1 MNALEAA
8 RDKRPVFTH
17 GSLLRHVAV
26 MTATGAIG
34 LMAVFVVDLLSLFWV
49 SKLGDQAFKAAVG
62 YVGLITFFVMS
73 INIGLIIATSAT
85 VSRALGAGDRP
96 RARRLAASAL
106 TITAIL
112 SIATTAAMFEL
123 RDWILTAVLHAHGE
137 SAEVASKFIAISIP
151 ANVPLAIGMG
161 MSGVLRAVGDAR
173 RAMYV
178 TLSAGIATAFLDP
191 LLIFG
196 FGLGVY
202 GAAWA
207 TVLSRLILLAVGWN
221 GAVRVHDLV
230 ARPKL
235 NAARGDF
242 GPIMAIG
249 FPAIMANMA
258 APVSSA
264 YTLRVF
270 SDFGEAAIAASAIID
285 RVTPVAFGVVF
296 ALTASV
302 GPIIGQNYGARLMER
317 VQRTLTDA
325 FLLSIGYVFFAWG
338 VLALAAPGLIA
349 AFEAE
354 GDSARYVEFYCRY
367 GVSAWI
373 FLACLF
379 VANTAFNN
387 LGFPVLSM
395 AFNWARATLGTIPF
409 VTIGARY
416 GGVRGG
422 LLGFALGAAVFGL
435 IAVGTAY
442 LATWRL
448 ARRIDAGEPQPPRR
462 PQCYG
467 NAPAIWVKLALNWVP
482 AVPTAVTIT
491 SATPEPRSAYSIA
504 VTPWRQSM
512 NRRNSLVMTDSLK
525 FQRIR
530 PESS

>member
-1 MNALEAA
+1 LPGFKTAALAKQEVLLNAPQAA
-8 RDKRPVFTH
+8 HDKRPVFTH
-17 GSLLRHVAV
+17 GSLMRHVAV

-49 SKLGDQAFKAAVG
+49 SKLGDQSFKAAVG
-62 YVGLITFFVMS
+62 YAGMTTFFVMS
-73 INIGLIIATSAT
+73 INIGLTIAGSAT

-106 TITAIL
+106 TITAL
-112 SIATTAAMFEL
+112 VSVVTTIVMFVL
-123 RDWILTAVLHAHGE
+123 RDWILTAVLNAHGE

-151 ANVPLAIGMG
+151 ANVPLAVGMTF
-161 MSGVLRAVGDAR
+161 SGVLRAVGDAR

-207 TVLSRLILLAVGWN
+207 TVLSRLILLAVGWI
-221 GAVRVHDLV
+221 GAVGVHDLV

-235 NAARGDF
+235 NATRSDF

-249 FPAIMANMA
+249 FPAIMANVA

-302 GPIIGQNYGARLMER
+302 GPIIGQNYGARLMGR
-317 VQRTLTDA
+317 VQRTLTDS
-325 FLLSIGYVFFAWG
+325 FILSIGYVLFAWA
-338 VLALAAPGLIA
+338 VLALTAPALIS
-349 AFEAE
+349 AFDATGESAE
-354 GDSARYVEFYCRY
+354 YVAFYCRY

-373 FLACLF
+373 FLGCLF

-416 GGVRGG
+416 GGVQGG
-422 LLGFALGAAVFGL
+422 LMGFALGCAIFGL
-435 IAVGTAY
+435 LAVATAY
-442 LATWRL
+442 GATWRL
-448 ARRIDAGEPQPPRR
+448 DRAIDSGERPIPGAAAIARQA
-462 PQCYG
+462 
-467 NAPAIWVKLALNWVP
+467 AK
-482 AVPTAVTIT
+482 T
-491 SATPEPRSAYSIA
+491 S
-504 VTPWRQSM
+504 
-512 NRRNSLVMTDSLK
+512 
-525 FQRIR
+525 
-530 PESS
+530 

>member
-1 MNALEAA
+1 MNAPQATHD
-8 RDKRPVFTH
+8 RRPVFTH
-17 GSLLRHVAV
+17 GSLMRHVAV

-62 YVGLITFFVMS
+62 YAGLMTFFIMS
-73 INIGLIIATSAT
+73 INIGLTIAASAT

-106 TITAIL
+106 IITAVF
-112 SIATTAAMFEL
+112 SAVMAAAMLVL
-123 RDWILTAVLHAHGE
+123 RDWILVTVLHAHGE

-151 ANVPLAIGMG
+151 ANVPLAVGMTF
-161 MSGVLRAVGDAR
+161 SGILRAVGDAR

-178 TLSAGIATAFLDP
+178 TLSAGIATALLDP

-196 FGLGVY
+196 LGLGVY

-207 TVLSRLILLAVGWN
+207 TVLSRLILLAVGWL
-221 GAVRVHDLV
+221 GAVGVHDLV

-264 YTLRVF
+264 YTLRIF
-270 SDFGEAAIAASAIID
+270 SDFGEPAIAASAVID

-302 GPIIGQNYGARLMER
+302 GPIIGQNYGAKLMDR
-317 VQRTLTDA
+317 VQRTLTDS
-325 FLLSIGYVFFAWG
+325 FVLSIGYVLFAWA
-338 VLALAAPGLIA
+338 VLALAEPALIT
-349 AFEAE
+349 AFEAKGE
-354 GDSARYVEFYCRY
+354 SAQYVAFYCRY
-367 GVSAWI
+367 GVVAWI

-379 VANTAFNN
+379 VANVSFNN

-409 VTIGARY
+409 VTVGARY
-416 GGVRGG
+416 GGVQGG
-422 LLGFALGAAVFGL
+422 MLGFALGSAAFGL
-435 IAVGTAY
+435 IAVATAY
-442 LATWRL
+442 VVTWRL
-448 ARRIDAGEPQPPRR
+448 AKAIDVPDR
-462 PQCYG
+462 P
-467 NAPAIWVKLALNWVP
+467 V
-482 AVPTAVTIT
+482 
-491 SATPEPRSAYSIA
+491 RSAVAIEGRGA
-504 VTPWRQSM
+504 KAP
-512 NRRNSLVMTDSLK
+512 
-525 FQRIR
+525 
-530 PESS
+530 

>member
-1 MNALEAA
+1 LNAPRAA
-8 RDKRPVFTH
+8 RDKGPVFTH
-17 GSLLRHVAV
+17 GSLMRHVAV

-73 INIGLIIATSAT
+73 INIGLTIATSAT

-106 TITAIL
+106 AITAVF
-112 SIATTAAMFEL
+112 SAAMAAAMILL
-123 RDWILTAVLHAHGE
+123 RDEILATVLHARGE
-137 SAEVASKFIAISIP
+137 SAEVASRFIAISMP
-151 ANVPLAIGMG
+151 ANVPLAVGLAL
-161 MSGVLRAVGDAR
+161 SGVLRAVGDAR

-202 GAAWA
+202 GAAWT
-207 TVLSRLILLAVGWN
+207 TVLSRLILLAVGLN

-235 NAARGDF
+235 NSVRGDF
-242 GPIMAIG
+242 GPVMAIG

-285 RVTPVAFGVVF
+285 RLTPVAFGVIF
-296 ALTASV
+296 ALTGSV
-302 GPIIGQNYGARLMER
+302 GPIIGQNFGAKQMGR
-317 VQRTLTDA
+317 VQRTLTDS
-325 FLLSIGYVFFAWG
+325 FILSIGYVLVAWG
-338 VLALAAPGLIA
+338 LLALAAPDVIA
-349 AFEAE
+349 AFEAKGE
-354 GDSARYVEFYCRY
+354 SAQYVAFYCRF
-367 GVSAWI
+367 GAAAWL

-379 VANTAFNN
+379 VANASFNN
-387 LGFPVLSM
+387 LGFPVLAM

-409 VTIGARY
+409 VTVGARY
-416 GGVRGG
+416 GGVQGG
-422 LLGFALGAAVFGL
+422 LIGFALGAALFGL
-435 IAVGTAY
+435 IAVATAY
-442 LATWRL
+442 FATYRL
-448 ARRIDAGEPQPPRR
+448 AKGFDASPGAAPFKETRSR
-462 PQCYG
+462 YG
-467 NAPAIWVKLALNWVP
+467 
-482 AVPTAVTIT
+482 
-491 SATPEPRSAYSIA
+491 
-504 VTPWRQSM
+504 
-512 NRRNSLVMTDSLK
+512 
-525 FQRIR
+525 
-530 PESS
+530 

>member
-1 MNALEAA
+1 
-8 RDKRPVFTH
+8 
-17 GSLLRHVAV
+17 
-26 MTATGAIG
+26 
-34 LMAVFVVDLLSLFWV
+34 
-49 SKLGDQAFKAAVG
+49 
-62 YVGLITFFVMS
+62 
-73 INIGLIIATSAT
+73 
-85 VSRALGAGDRP
+85 
-96 RARRLAASAL
+96 
-106 TITAIL
+106 
-112 SIATTAAMFEL
+112 
-123 RDWILTAVLHAHGE
+123 
-137 SAEVASKFIAISIP
+137 
-151 ANVPLAIGMG
+151 
-161 MSGVLRAVGDAR
+161 
-173 RAMYV
+173 MYV

-207 TVLSRLILLAVGWN
+207 TVLSRLSCSRSAG

-325 FLLSIGYVFFAWG
+325 FLLSIGYVLFAWA
-338 VLALAAPGLIA
+338 VLALAAPGLVA
-349 AFEAE
+349 AFDAQGE
-354 GDSARYVEFYCRY
+354 SARYVAFYCRY

-395 AFNWARATLGTIPF
+395 VFNWARATLGTIPF

-416 GGVRGG
+416 GGVQGG
-422 LLGFALGAAVFGL
+422 LLGFALGCAVFGL

-442 LATWRL
+442 VATWRL
-448 ARRIDAGEPQPPRR
+448 AKEDRRGGTAA
-462 PQCYG
+462 
-467 NAPAIWVKLALNWVP
+467 APAP
-482 AVPTAVTIT
+482 AA
-491 SATPEPRSAYSIA
+491 SWKRAGDMGEARAQLGSGRA
-504 VTPWRQSM
+504 
-512 NRRNSLVMTDSLK
+512 DCGHDH
-525 FQRIR
+525 QRDAR
-530 PESS
+530 T

>member
-1 MNALEAA
+1 LNAPSAA
-8 RDKRPVFTH
+8 HDKRPVFTH
-17 GSLLRHVAV
+17 GSLMRHVAV

-49 SKLGDQAFKAAVG
+49 SKLGDQAYKAAVG
-62 YVGLITFFVMS
+62 YAGMTTFFVMS
-73 INIGLIIATSAT
+73 INIGLTIAGSAM

-96 RARRLAASAL
+96 RARRLASSAL
-106 TITAIL
+106 TITAVF
-112 SIATTAAMFEL
+112 SAVTTIVMFVL
-123 RDWILTAVLHAHGE
+123 RDWILTTVLHAHGE

-151 ANVPLAIGMG
+151 ANVPLAVGMTF
-161 MSGVLRAVGDAR
+161 SGVLRAVGDAR

-207 TVLSRLILLAVGWN
+207 TVLSRFILLAVGWA
-221 GAVRVHDLV
+221 GAVGVHNLV

-235 NAARGDF
+235 SAARSDF

-249 FPAIMANMA
+249 FPAIMANVA

-302 GPIIGQNYGARLMER
+302 GPIIGQNFGARLMGR
-317 VQRTLTDA
+317 VQRTLTDS
-325 FLLSIGYVFFAWG
+325 FILSIGYVLFAWA
-338 VLALAAPGLIA
+338 VLALAAPALIA
-349 AFEAE
+349 AFDAQGE
-354 GDSARYVEFYCRY
+354 SAKYVAFYCRY

-373 FLACLF
+373 FLGCLF

-416 GGVRGG
+416 GGVQGG
-422 LLGFALGAAVFGL
+422 LMGFALGCAIFGL
-435 IAVGTAY
+435 LAVATAY
-442 LATWRL
+442 VATWRL
-448 ARRIDAGEPQPPRR
+448 AKAIDGGGRAGLQ
-462 PQCYG
+462 
-467 NAPAIWVKLALNWVP
+467 AA
-482 AVPTAVTIT
+482 AVIEGRVAK
-491 SATPEPRSAYSIA
+491 TP
-504 VTPWRQSM
+504 
-512 NRRNSLVMTDSLK
+512 
-525 FQRIR
+525 
-530 PESS
+530 

>member
-1 MNALEAA
+1 LNAPRAA
-8 RDKRPVFTH
+8 RDKGPVFTH
-17 GSLLRHVAV
+17 GSLMRHVAV
-26 MTATGAIG
+26 MTATGAVG

-73 INIGLIIATSAT
+73 INIGLTIATSAT

-106 TITAIL
+106 AITAVF
-112 SIATTAAMFEL
+112 SAAMAAAMILL
-123 RDWILTAVLHAHGE
+123 RDEILATVLHARGE
-137 SAEVASKFIAISIP
+137 SAEVASRFIAISMP
-151 ANVPLAIGMG
+151 GNVPLAVGLAL
-161 MSGVLRAVGDAR
+161 SGVLRAVGDAR

-202 GAAWA
+202 GAAWT
-207 TVLSRLILLAVGWN
+207 TVLSRLILLAVGLN

-235 NAARGDF
+235 NAVRGDF
-242 GPIMAIG
+242 GPVMAIG

-285 RVTPVAFGVVF
+285 RLTPVAFGVIF
-296 ALTASV
+296 ALTGSV
-302 GPIIGQNYGARLMER
+302 GPIIGQNFGAKLMGR

-325 FLLSIGYVFFAWG
+325 FILSIGYVLFAWAM
-338 VLALAAPGLIA
+338 LALAAPAVIA
-349 AFEAE
+349 AFEAKGE
-354 GDSARYVEFYCRY
+354 SAQYVAFYCRF
-367 GVSAWI
+367 GAAAWL

-379 VANTAFNN
+379 VANASFNN
-387 LGFPVLSM
+387 LGFPVLAM

-409 VTIGARY
+409 VTVGARY

-422 LLGFALGAAVFGL
+422 LIGFALGAALFGL
-435 IAVGTAY
+435 IAVATAY
-442 LATWRL
+442 FATYRL
-448 ARRIDAGEPQPPRR
+448 AKGLDVSPDARFFKETRSR
-462 PQCYG
+462 YG
-467 NAPAIWVKLALNWVP
+467 
-482 AVPTAVTIT
+482 
-491 SATPEPRSAYSIA
+491 RSS
-504 VTPWRQSM
+504 R
-512 NRRNSLVMTDSLK
+512 
-525 FQRIR
+525 
-530 PESS
+530 

>member
-1 MNALEAA
+1 
-8 RDKRPVFTH
+8 
-17 GSLLRHVAV
+17 

-73 INIGLIIATSAT
+73 INIGLTIAASAT
-85 VSRALGAGDRP
+85 VARALGAGDRP
-96 RARRLAASAL
+96 RARRLAASSL
-106 TITAIL
+106 TITAAF
-112 SIATTAAMFEL
+112 SAVMAAAMFLL
-123 RDWILTAVLHAHGE
+123 RDWVLTAVLHAHGE
-137 SAEVASKFIAISIP
+137 PATVASHFIAISIP
-151 ANVPLAIGMG
+151 ANVPLALGMTLA
-161 MSGVLRAVGDAR
+161 GVLRAVGDAR

-207 TVLSRLILLAVGWN
+207 TVLSRLILLAVGWL
-221 GAVRVHDLV
+221 GAVGVHDLV

-270 SDFGEAAIAASAIID
+270 SDLGEAAIAASAIID
-285 RVTPVAFGVVF
+285 RVTPVAFGAIF
-296 ALTASV
+296 ALSGSI
-302 GPIIGQNYGARLMER
+302 GPIIGQNYGARLMGR
-317 VQRTLTDA
+317 VQRALTDSFILA
-325 FLLSIGYVFFAWG
+325 IGYVLVAWAL
-338 VLALAAPGLIA
+338 LALAAPALIA
-349 AFEAE
+349 AFDAQGE
-354 GDSARYVEFYCRY
+354 SAHYVAFYCRY
-367 GVSAWI
+367 GVAAWV

-379 VANTAFNN
+379 VANAAFNN

-409 VTIGARY
+409 VTVGARY
-416 GGVRGG
+416 GGVQGG
-422 LLGFALGAAVFGL
+422 LIGFALGSALFGL
-435 IAVGTAY
+435 VAVGTAY
-442 LATWRL
+442 VATWRL
-448 ARRIDAGEPQPPRR
+448 ANAFGGGDGGPR
-462 PQCYG
+462 
-467 NAPAIWVKLALNWVP
+467 PAAIAARGAK
-482 AVPTAVTIT
+482 
-491 SATPEPRSAYSIA
+491 TP
-504 VTPWRQSM
+504 
-512 NRRNSLVMTDSLK
+512 
-525 FQRIR
+525 
-530 PESS
+530 

>member
-1 MNALEAA
+1 LNAPQAA
-8 RDKRPVFTH
+8 HDKRPVFTH
-17 GSLLRHVAV
+17 GSLMRHVAV

-62 YVGLITFFVMS
+62 YAGMTTFFVMS
-73 INIGLIIATSAT
+73 INIGLTIAGSAT

-106 TITAIL
+106 TITGVV
-112 SIATTAAMFEL
+112 SVATTIVMFVL
-123 RDWILTAVLHAHGE
+123 RDWILVSVLHAHGE

-151 ANVPLAIGMG
+151 ANVPLAVGMTF
-161 MSGVLRAVGDAR
+161 SGVLRAVGDAR

-207 TVLSRLILLAVGWN
+207 TVLSRLILLAIGWM
-221 GAVRVHDLV
+221 GAVGVHDLV

-235 NAARGDF
+235 SAARSDF

-249 FPAIMANMA
+249 FPAIMANVA

-302 GPIIGQNYGARLMER
+302 GPIIGQNYGARLMGR
-317 VQRTLTDA
+317 VQRTLTDS
-325 FLLSIGYVFFAWG
+325 FILSIGYVLFAWA
-338 VLALAAPGLIA
+338 VLALTAPALIS
-349 AFEAE
+349 AFDAQGESAE
-354 GDSARYVEFYCRY
+354 YVKFYCRY

-373 FLACLF
+373 FLGCLF

-387 LGFPVLSM
+387 LGFQVLSM

-409 VTIGARY
+409 VTVGARY
-416 GGVRGG
+416 GGVQGG
-422 LLGFALGAAVFGL
+422 LMGFALGCAIFGL
-435 IAVGTAY
+435 LAVATAY
-442 LATWRL
+442 GATWRL
-448 ARRIDAGEPQPPRR
+448 AKAIDSGERLIPGAAAIAGR
-462 PQCYG
+462 G
-467 NAPAIWVKLALNWVP
+467 AK
-482 AVPTAVTIT
+482 T
-491 SATPEPRSAYSIA
+491 S
-504 VTPWRQSM
+504 
-512 NRRNSLVMTDSLK
+512 
-525 FQRIR
+525 
-530 PESS
+530 

>member
-1 MNALEAA
+1 LNAPSAA
-8 RDKRPVFTH
+8 HDKRPVFTH
-17 GSLLRHVAV
+17 GSLMRHVAV

-49 SKLGDQAFKAAVG
+49 SKLGDQAYKAAVG
-62 YVGLITFFVMS
+62 YAGMTTFFVMS
-73 INIGLIIATSAT
+73 INIGLTIAGSAM

-96 RARRLAASAL
+96 RARRLASSAL
-106 TITAIL
+106 TITAVF
-112 SIATTAAMFEL
+112 SAVTTIVMFVL
-123 RDWILTAVLHAHGE
+123 RDWILTTVLHAHGE

-151 ANVPLAIGMG
+151 ANVPLAVGMTF
-161 MSGVLRAVGDAR
+161 SGVLRAVGDAR

-207 TVLSRLILLAVGWN
+207 TVLSRFILLAVGWA
-221 GAVRVHDLV
+221 GAVGVHNLV

-235 NAARGDF
+235 SAARSDF

-249 FPAIMANMA
+249 FPAIMANVA

-302 GPIIGQNYGARLMER
+302 GPIIGQNFGARLMGR
-317 VQRTLTDA
+317 VQRTLTDS
-325 FLLSIGYVFFAWG
+325 FILSIGYVLFAWA
-338 VLALAAPGLIA
+338 VLALAAPALIA
-349 AFEAE
+349 AFDAQ
-354 GDSARYVEFYCRY
+354 GDSAKYVAFYCRY

-373 FLACLF
+373 FLGCLF

-416 GGVRGG
+416 GGVQGG
-422 LLGFALGAAVFGL
+422 LMGFALGCAIFGL
-435 IAVGTAY
+435 LAVATAY
-442 LATWRL
+442 VATWRL
-448 ARRIDAGEPQPPRR
+448 AQAIDGGGRAGLQ
-462 PQCYG
+462 
-467 NAPAIWVKLALNWVP
+467 AA
-482 AVPTAVTIT
+482 AVIEGRVAK
-491 SATPEPRSAYSIA
+491 TP
-504 VTPWRQSM
+504 
-512 NRRNSLVMTDSLK
+512 
-525 FQRIR
+525 
-530 PESS
+530 